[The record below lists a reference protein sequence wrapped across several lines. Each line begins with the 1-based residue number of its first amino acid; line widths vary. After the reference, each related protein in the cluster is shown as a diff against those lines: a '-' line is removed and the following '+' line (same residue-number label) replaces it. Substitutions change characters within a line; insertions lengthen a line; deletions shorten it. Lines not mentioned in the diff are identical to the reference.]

1 MHLAEQEGTRVREY
15 TEPWWVKLPEGF
27 STPNFDTTIWSPR
40 KPLVIVQSRLI
51 DASAPVYG
59 YGTPEP
65 GDNDLTAQHAGVP
78 LGEHITVHGRVTD
91 SWGRPARDMLV
102 EIWQANAAGKYV
114 HDHDPTPKPHD
125 PNFTGAG
132 RTLTDADGW
141 YTFRTIK
148 PGSYPWWK
156 DREAWRAQ
164 HIHFGL
170 TGRGLTERYVTQMQF
185 PGDPLIE
192 RDPVVS
198 TIPDAKARER
208 LICQLDWEAAIPG
221 ITIGYRFD
229 IVLGGM
235 NATPEH

>member
-1 MHLAEQEGTRVREY
+1 
-15 TEPWWVKLPEGF
+15 
-27 STPNFDTTIWSPR
+27 
-40 KPLVIVQSRLI
+40 
-51 DASAPVYG
+51 
-59 YGTPEP
+59 
-65 GDNDLTAQHAGVP
+65 

>member
-1 MHLAEQEGTRVREY
+1 MY
-15 TEPWWVKLPEGF
+15 IEPWNTDLPEGF
-27 STPNFDTTIWSPR
+27 PAANFDTKIWAPQ

-51 DASAPVYG
+51 DALAPVYG
-59 YGTPEP
+59 YGTVAAT
-65 GDNDLTAQHAGVP
+65 DNDLLSQHAGVP
-78 LGEHITVHGRVTD
+78 MGEHITVHGRVTD

-125 PNFTGAG
+125 PHFTGAG
-132 RTLTDADGW
+132 RTLTDADGG
-141 YTFRTIK
+141 YTFTTIK
-148 PGSYPWWK
+148 PGAYPWAK
-156 DREAWRAQ
+156 HREAWRAQ

-170 TGRGLTERYVTQMQF
+170 TGRGLTERFVTQMHF

-208 LICQLDWEAAIPG
+208 LICRLDWEAAVPG